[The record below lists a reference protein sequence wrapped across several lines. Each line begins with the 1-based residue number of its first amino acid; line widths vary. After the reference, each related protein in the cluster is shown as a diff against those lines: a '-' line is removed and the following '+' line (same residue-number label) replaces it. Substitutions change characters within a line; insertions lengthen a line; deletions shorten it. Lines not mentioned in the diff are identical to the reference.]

1 MFSQRIFLSLLS
13 IVFFTTISEAKRFEF
28 IDANFDDF
36 INRLVAQD
44 QEKNEFKVY
53 YSTLSKKMQEADEQ
67 KRRATFRYLYDL
79 ALAQLK
85 EKHSDWYQE
94 INPLVTEPK
103 FVLDEQL
110 DDMRKIIRFFLT
122 RYGAYEEYLNL
133 KKSVKEKEAGVQLA
147 QAKTGEQGL
156 WDTFKSYVNSASDTI
171 SGWLGFGTKVA

>member
-1 MFSQRIFLSLLS
+1 MFSKQALLGL
-13 IVFFTTISEAKRFEF
+13 FTTVLFATMSEAKRFEF

-36 INRLVAQD
+36 VNRVLTQD

-79 ALAQLK
+79 ALGQLK
-85 EKHSDWYQE
+85 DKHAEWFQE
-94 INPLVTEPK
+94 INPLVSDAK

-133 KKSVKEKEAGVQLA
+133 KKGVEAKAHDQLA
-147 QAKTGEQGL
+147 QTSSADQGL
-156 WDTFKSYVNSASDTI
+156 WESFKSYMNSASNTLA
-171 SGWLGFGTKVA
+171 GWFGLGSTTVA

>member
-1 MFSQRIFLSLLS
+1 MFSKQTLLGLFTL
-13 IVFFTTISEAKRFEF
+13 VFCATISEAKRFEF

-36 INRLVAQD
+36 INRVLSQD

-85 EKHSDWYQE
+85 EKHSEWYQE
-94 INPLVTEPK
+94 INPLVSDPK

-122 RYGAYEEYLNL
+122 RYGAYEEYMHL
-133 KKSVKEKEAGVQLA
+133 KKAVKDKEAGVQLA
-147 QAKTGEQGL
+147 QGSANEQGL
-156 WDTFKSYVNSASDTI
+156 WESFKSYMNSASNTVA
-171 SGWLGFGTKVA
+171 GWFGFGTTVA